1 MFLPVY
7 CLRSDIDISSLGL
20 TGMKQSGL
28 CVRKDSGFE
37 FRSTDSYSMVEDKLR
52 AVFPKLFDWIAK
64 YEPDDATTSS
74 WLICMKSPYSRRSL
88 IVYSDDQ
95 DLPTGSDIITACQLS
110 RGKVGVQNRVLYLGT
125 QISFLLC
132 GFYFMLTR
140 LLHPFIVTREPV
152 PSRILM
158 TWRPSVVSTKGATS
172 KDFEHALELE
182 DTSLDEME
190 DESIGHSL
198 DHRTISNKEDVQTG
212 KSFAA
217 LRLTDGLTASPA
229 ADEDWDKPAPVAN
242 APTPPSVDTIHD
254 PFNSS
259 LNFLN
264 DENPWAS

>member
-1 MFLPVY
+1 
-7 CLRSDIDISSLGL
+7 
-20 TGMKQSGL
+20 MKQSGL
-28 CVRKDSGFE
+28 CVLKDSGFE

-64 YEPDDATTSS
+64 YEPDDATTSP

-110 RGKVGVQNRVLYLGT
+110 RSKVGVQNRVLYLGT
-125 QISFLLC
+125 QNSFGW
-132 GFYFMLTR
+132 GFYFMLTH
-140 LLHPFIVTREPV
+140 LFVVTREPV

-172 KDFEHALELE
+172 KDFGHALELE
-182 DTSLDEME
+182 DTSPNETE
-190 DESIGHSL
+190 DESISHSWN
-198 DHRTISNKEDVQTG
+198 HHTISNKVEEEDVQTG
-212 KSFAA
+212 KSFAV

-229 ADEDWDKPAPVAN
+229 ADKNWDKDWDKPAPVAN
-242 APTPPSVDTIHD
+242 APTPPSIDTIHD

-259 LNFLN
+259 LNFLD